1 MRREGKKGTSAAA
14 AAAAAAAA
22 EKSDTEEYGE
32 ESNCDRSFHPSWL

>member
-1 MRREGKKGTSAAA
+1 MRREGKKGTSA